1 MILEP
6 GQYENV
12 PVYTLLESAARGHIA
27 VDHRF
32 LHAILDRPEISIPEL
47 VRFAAANHDEDLVD
61 LELPLIDIFRYLNTP
76 LAVPFFVDV
85 VRRNVGDVPDDLIES
100 LASFGAAA
108 VDPLLEV
115 VKKLDDPG
123 DIPFVLSELRVRDSR
138 ILDLLAA
145 RLAVDPSDAAFCLE
159 VYGDPAAIP
168 ALESALGQLPADHQ
182 SRGQI
187 QEAIDEL
194 KSGERPMLEPLEP
207 FDIWELYPEKAFPD
221 FDELSDDDRL
231 AMLQSNSGELRSKV
245 ALSFGGS
252 APSLKVRARLLD
264 LAKHDP
270 HLPVRGACWEAL
282 GEISDEPEVHRAM
295 LAVLQGTET
304 SPEEKAGAAVALAQ
318 ESDNPAVTQAI
329 ELLYNDARSR
339 AQSLKAMARS
349 LNRRYAGY
357 PGKHLED
364 ENPEIRRQA
373 LWCVG
378 YLGLSSDAPRLAQF
392 LEQPDF
398 RKDALF
404 AYALSI
410 PGDTSPGRMNGL
422 LAKIENAARG
432 LDSEEETLVKI
443 ALDQR
448 LMLHGKK
455 PKFFPDEEA

>member
-6 GQYENV
+6 EHYENV
-12 PVYTLLESAARGHIA
+12 PVHTLLESVARGHIA

-32 LHAILDRPEISIPEL
+32 LHAILDRPETSIPEL
-47 VRFAAANHDEDLVD
+47 VRFAAANHDDDLVD
-61 LELPLIDIFRYLNTP
+61 LELPLIDIFRSLNTQQA
-76 LAVPFFVDV
+76 LPFFVDV
-85 VRRNVGDVPDDLIES
+85 VRRNAGDVPDDLIES

-108 VDPLLEV
+108 VDPLLEIV
-115 VKKLDDPG
+115 EKVDDPG
-123 DIPFVLSELRVRDSR
+123 DIPFVLAELRVRDSR
-138 ILDLLAA
+138 ILGLLTD
-145 RLAVDPSDAAFCLE
+145 RLPLDPSDAAFCLE

-168 ALESALGQLPADHQ
+168 ALESALGQLPAEHE
-182 SRGQI
+182 SRRQI

-194 KSGERPMLEPLEP
+194 KSDKRPVVEPLEP

-221 FDELSDDDRL
+221 FDQLGDDDRL
-231 AMLQSNSGELRSKV
+231 TMLQSNSQELRAKV

-252 APSLKVRARLLD
+252 EPSLKVRAQLLD

-270 HLPVRGACWEAL
+270 DFAVRGACWEAL

-295 LAVLQGTET
+295 LAVLQSPET
-304 SPEEKAGAAVALAQ
+304 SPEEKAGAAVALAL
-318 ESDNPAVTQAI
+318 ESDNAVVIKAI
-329 ELLYNDARSR
+329 ETLYNDARSR

-364 ENPEIRRQA
+364 ADPEIRRQA

-378 YLGLSSDAPRLAQF
+378 YLGLSSDAPRLEQF
-392 LEQPDF
+392 LAQSDF
-398 RKDALF
+398 RTDALF

-422 LAKIENAARG
+422 LSKIENAAHG
-432 LDSEEETLVKI
+432 LNSDEETLVKI

-455 PKFFPDEEA
+455 PKFFPDEET